1 MTDIETI
8 RSALK
13 SLPDAFVYLGDE
25 REPYG
30 HSFAN
35 TDKLEALA
43 ALERVALGQAVVDAA
58 IRWRNSD
65 VYVHPILD
73 RSAAVKIGVADLCD
87 AINKYDACQQAQ
99 AIAKIGEGK

>member
-1 MTDIETI
+1 MSEMTDIDTI

-13 SLPDAFVYLGDE
+13 CPHGTDSPDNCDCAG
-25 REPYG
+25 
-30 HSFAN
+30 A
-35 TDKLEALA
+35 TEAIK

-99 AIAKIGEGK
+99 AIAKTGEK